1 MDINVIRVEVHKSPK
16 FGDKKI
22 LHVDDGTS
30 WNVAQK
36 KPFYDKVTGPGLY
49 SVEVD
54 EYKGKPYIRS
64 LYPKGTVTGQNRPTT
79 NVSAGAGTQARVAS
93 YEAGLEKR
101 LDADKKKQDDIRLE
115 FYCGLVKD
123 VAIAN
128 KQGKELI
135 DLDKIQEEAFRLFK
149 MHSSLLEMAQAQ
161 SNAPKTSLVP
171 TAAKAEAEL
180 AKAKEA
186 EDDEVPF

>member
-1 MDINVIRVEVHKSPK
+1 MDINVIRVEMHKSAQY
-16 FGDKKI
+16 GDKKI
-22 LHVDDGTS
+22 LHVDDGTK

-49 SVEVD
+49 SIDVAEFQ
-54 EYKGKPYIRS
+54 GKPYIKS
-64 LYPKGTVTGQNRPTT
+64 LYPK
-79 NVSAGAGTQARVAS
+79 NVAGAPAAVKSTTVKNTS

-149 MHSSLLEMAQAQ
+149 MHSALLEMAQAQ
-161 SNAPKTSLVP
+161 GNTSKTSLMP
-171 TAAKAEAEL
+171 TAQQCEAEL

-186 EDDEVPF
+186 EEEPPF